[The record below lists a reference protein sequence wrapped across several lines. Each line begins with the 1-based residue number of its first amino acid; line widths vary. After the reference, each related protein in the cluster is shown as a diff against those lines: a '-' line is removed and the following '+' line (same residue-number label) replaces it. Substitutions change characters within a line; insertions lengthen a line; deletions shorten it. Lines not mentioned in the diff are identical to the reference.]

1 MARLKNCWQIFSLL
15 LFSAICLQAQAASP
29 NNAASSNNKES
40 DVVSAPSAVAVEN
53 QLAGAENKRQASD
66 VLPFDGDPNNGDQKN
81 TIGPSLV
88 KHLVWDQKQFVI
100 NGLTQWDADKA
111 KTAIPFAAFTGALI
125 ASDSWL
131 SRQTPEGKVNASRTF
146 SDYGVYSL
154 VGASGG
160 AWLLGKLTH
169 NDHLRETGFLAGEAA
184 IGGTADTYVLKII
197 TQRQRPN
204 EGNGNG
210 HFFQGGRSFP
220 SEHSV
225 AAWSIASVVAH
236 EYPGPLTKFFA
247 YGLASAIMTTRVTSK
262 EHFASDVVVGS
273 ALGWYMGKVVYRG
286 HHDPELG
293 GEPWGGAHWNEEH
306 TRQRNSMGSSD
317 VPLDSW
323 IYPAIE
329 RLAAMGYI
337 STAYAG
343 QRPWTRLQ
351 CAQMLEEAEDN
362 GMTIEDAAQIY
373 RTLVAEFAPET
384 RRLNGNESMDA
395 SLDSVYAIA
404 TGISGP
410 PLRDSFNFGQ
420 TIVNDFGRPYGEG
433 ANTYDGITAHADAGP
448 FSIAMQAEYQHA
460 QSIPAYSQSTQQAI
474 AAANFSGVLTN
485 AIPSM
490 NRFQL
495 VTGTVGLTWHNAKV
509 SFGKQS
515 LWWGPGES
523 GALLMSDNA
532 EAIPMLRIQNA
543 EPFRV
548 PLLSKLL
555 GPVDG
560 EFFLGQLSGHDWEIN
575 SPTLVGPSISPQ
587 PFMHGEKL
595 SFKPR
600 KNLEFGMGITAM
612 FAGPG
617 LPFTW
622 ANFLRTYYVHSP
634 NAATNPG
641 KRTSEFDVSYRI
653 PHAATIYLDSMVVD
667 EFSPI
672 GSSRPTLNPGIYFPK
687 LPKLQHAELRMEGLH
702 EPLTAE
708 FSPGFVYFDAR
719 RYLDGY
725 TNNGLL
731 MGSWIGRAGRGGQ
744 GWFTYNFSP
753 RTKLKAGY
761 RHQEVS
767 KDFIGGGRLLDYS
780 MSGEALLSST
790 LTFSGSLTYEQWFFP
805 AIAPDRKANTTA
817 SVQLTFWPHWN
828 LSR

>member
-1 MARLKNCWQIFSLL
+1 MARLKKCLQVFWILMF
-15 LFSAICLQAQAASP
+15 AATYLQAQSAR
-29 NNAASSNNKES
+29 SNEGADLIN
-40 DVVSAPSAVAVEN
+40 APSAVIAIDQTPQTAN
-53 QLAGAENKRQASD
+53 QNQSRD
-66 VLPFDGDPNNGDQKN
+66 VLPFNGDPHN
-81 TIGPSLV
+81 TIGPHLV
-88 KHLVWDQKQFVI
+88 NHLVWDQKQFVV
-100 NGLTQWDADKA
+100 NGLTQWDAGKI
-111 KTAIPFAAFTGALI
+111 KTAVPFAAFTGALI
-125 ASDSWL
+125 ASDSWI
-131 SRQTPEGKVNASRTF
+131 SKQVPDSHVTGSRTF
-146 SDYGVYSL
+146 SDYGVYSMA
-154 VGASGG
+154 GATGG

-184 IGGTADTYVLKII
+184 IGSTADTYVLKLI

-210 HFFQGGRSFP
+210 NFFQGGRSFP

-236 EYPGPLTKFFA
+236 EYPGPLTKFFS
-247 YGLASAIMTTRVTSK
+247 YGLATAIMTARVTSK

-293 GEPWGGAHWNEEH
+293 GEPWGETHWKEER
-306 TRQRNSMGSSD
+306 TPQRNSMGSPD
-317 VPLDSW
+317 VPLDNW
-323 IYPAIE
+323 IYPAME
-329 RLAAMGYI
+329 RLVALGYI

-362 GMTIEDAAQIY
+362 QVNNPATDNDAAQLY
-373 RTLVAEFAPET
+373 KVLAAEFAPET
-384 RRLNGNESMDA
+384 RRLNGKQSMNA
-395 SLDSVYAIA
+395 SLDSAYVNV

-448 FSIAMQAEYQHA
+448 LSIAVQAEYQHA
-460 QSIPAYSQSTQQAI
+460 QAVPAYSLSTQQAI

-485 AIPSM
+485 AIPSL

-515 LWWGPGES
+515 LWWGPSES

-532 EAIPMLRIQNA
+532 EAIPMFRIQNA
-543 EPFRV
+543 EPFRI
-548 PLLSKLL
+548 PFLSSLL
-555 GPVDG
+555 GPLDVQ
-560 EFFLGQLSGHDWEIN
+560 FFLGQLSGHNWEVN
-575 SPTLVGPSISPQ
+575 SPNIVGPEISPQ

-595 SFKPR
+595 SFKPK
-600 KNLEFGMGITAM
+600 KNLEFGMGVTAM
-612 FAGPG
+612 FVGPG

-622 ANFLRTYYVHSP
+622 SNFLRTYYVHSP
-634 NAATNPG
+634 NAEDNPG

-653 PHAATIYLDSMVVD
+653 PNVATIYLDSMVVD

-687 LPKLQHAELRMEGLH
+687 LPKLQHVELRLEGLH
-702 EPLTAE
+702 EPLTTE

-744 GWFTYNFSP
+744 GWVTYNFSP
-753 RTKLKAGY
+753 RTKVEASY

-767 KDFIGGGRLLDYS
+767 KDFIGGGRLVDYS
-780 MSGEALLSST
+780 MTGEALLSSSLT
-790 LTFSGSLTYEQWFFP
+790 LSGSLTYEQWFFP
-805 AIAPDRKANTTA
+805 VIAPDRKASTTA

-828 LSR
+828 FSH